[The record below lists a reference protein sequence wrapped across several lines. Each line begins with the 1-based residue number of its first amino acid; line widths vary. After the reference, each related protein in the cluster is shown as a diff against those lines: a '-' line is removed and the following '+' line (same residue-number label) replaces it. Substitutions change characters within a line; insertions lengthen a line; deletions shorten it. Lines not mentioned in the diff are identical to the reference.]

1 LWSQIRSFRHYL
13 LKLDS
18 MLNCEGWMS
27 PPDEQCVLSCLDGH
41 PEAFRHLVERY
52 QTPIMRHLCGCL
64 GSVDEAEEVAQEAF
78 VRAYFALR
86 ELRKPDAFF
95 AWLFGI
101 ADRVVRETHRAA
113 QRRRTVDCEQIELAA
128 PVVNQQAG
136 PDAAVTEAVAALPEA
151 YREVIV
157 LRFYGGKSC
166 AEISRE
172 LNVPLGTVTKRLS
185 RAYALLRERL
195 SASDANRESEAS
207 P

>member
-1 LWSQIRSFRHYL
+1 
-13 LKLDS
+13 
-18 MLNCEGWMS
+18 MS
-27 PPDEQCVLSCLDGH
+27 PSDEQCVLSCLDGH

-52 QTPIMRHLCGCL
+52 QTPILRHLCGRL
-64 GSVDEAEEVAQEAF
+64 GSMDEAEEAAQEAF
-78 VRAYFALR
+78 VRAYFALC
-86 ELRKPDAFF
+86 ELRKPEAFF

-101 ADRVVRETHRAA
+101 SDRVVQETHRAA
-113 QRRRTVDCEQIELAA
+113 KRTRTVDCGQIECAA
-128 PVVNQQAG
+128 PAGNQPAR
-136 PDAAVTEAVAALPEA
+136 PDAVVTEAVAELPET

-166 AEISRE
+166 AEISRD

-195 SASDANRESEAS
+195 NTNADGRESEAS